1 MKSALVVNYSLLIVI
16 LAFLLLC
23 ATGSSHSQ
31 RQSFLTASFQVR
43 CSNCCIAHTF
53 KLSVRYKI
61 NQSSDFNP
69 WYLAYSDNGYCN
81 DGKRQNISLPVDNVS
96 QVQYRLEMPAQT
108 AERCNIVMDDRV
120 YLYLNNNEMNVSTSF
135 LFCNHV
141 SATNTDEPVIIETQI
156 LALSTTTNLFII
168 DSSSCDNDS
177 SLLFASQIS
186 PDIICPIN
194 VLDCQIDNDNILL
207 TLSFLLTLRYPCH
220 CDCVCQAL
228 DSADEGILLSK
239 NSMNTLTSL
248 HFYTDSCNGM
258 SSSHLKISKCI
269 FPDACM
275 LEYDGQ
281 NISCTVSKK
290 EGPHFYS
297 LTLNVTKGES
307 ISFIWKQYFTAQS
320 LYCDIWALDDVA
332 VSIEY
337 LGQSR
342 VIYNETF
349 NNPSGWI
356 FYNGRESDDSIE
368 CDNRNGKCLFFS
380 DGQGEANRTATSP
393 LFDVNLVEIVTLPS
407 VFSSNVLCD
416 ANDET
421 LIHISFLFQ
430 LHNFTQPLPITDS
443 FPNTIL
449 LSLSTDQ
456 YEAPLAYYA
465 PVGNKYW
472 TDFNTTTLYHVPI
485 YSPNSTHKTELSF
498 CISKNVDSFY
508 LMWEQDNYTVGAD
521 IWSLGQFSVLSKQR
535 FNEPLWDHANGN
547 IMHPGCSSSSD
558 NSSAFFLMNEGNAS
572 ASRFVRMLI
581 QRSVIQPTSSLSGI
595 LPSSTPLP
603 LFCESNGTW
612 PKTSANQNVSGFCH
626 NGIINANRFCNRDG
640 VWEEII
646 CHTSEDFNRISQEI
660 KQDPNLALSILNE
673 TREAFSSREAVVLL
687 NMIVTSVENV
697 TEEHTEQVIG
707 ISESI
712 IRMKNISNNKEQR
725 RIAGTRLLLILDELA
740 LKLDSN
746 NSVILSE
753 TIKMKSRK
761 IIKADRVVGISFDG
775 NSITLPPEI
784 FSTLPVRVASYILQ
798 DLSSVLE
805 PNSSSLQLISDVV
818 SATTDCKGCNFV
830 NLSESV
836 NITFN
841 LSSSPQVEIRNLIC
855 AYWKIR
861 NSSDN
866 SSVTGEWDT
875 NGCNTSNKDGSIL
888 ECNCDHLTHFAI
900 LLSPDSSS
908 SVNGSN
914 LVILTTIGQVF
925 VTISLVCMLLTILCY
940 SCMRK
945 LWSIRNYIHIML
957 CINLFIAQLTFLFG
971 VQRIENKVA
980 CSIIATVMQYMF
992 LVTFMWMLMEGA
1004 ILYIALVKVFT
1015 TRTRH
1020 YAVAFTLVC
1029 YSVPAIYMMLVVPI
1043 GYLVDTG
1050 NNQSNHYLLYN
1061 NDELVACWLS
1071 YETGFIWSFIAPV
1084 ILIILINIGFF
1095 IMAIVIMKRHKKAQ
1109 PNQSFYNDIKYW
1121 IKCSMS
1127 LTCVMGIAWLGSV
1140 LFFREELL
1148 FIAYIMTVLIAG
1160 QGIVIFVLYVPL
1172 SKHVRAAYSKW
1183 WNDKKANSEI
1193 IGSLS
1198 LRASNLLRPFS
1209 FQQTSVSVA
1218 IKADQYL
1225 PKHCE
1230 NVIIGTSKDSSDTL
1244 NKARLDQILNES
1256 GMKDESFIIANE
1268 IDDDY
1273 LTVTDS

>member
-1 MKSALVVNYSLLIVI
+1 
-16 LAFLLLC
+16 
-23 ATGSSHSQ
+23 
-31 RQSFLTASFQVR
+31 
-43 CSNCCIAHTF
+43 
-53 KLSVRYKI
+53 
-61 NQSSDFNP
+61 
-69 WYLAYSDNGYCN
+69 
-81 DGKRQNISLPVDNVS
+81 
-96 QVQYRLEMPAQT
+96 
-108 AERCNIVMDDRV
+108 
-120 YLYLNNNEMNVSTSF
+120 
-135 LFCNHV
+135 
-141 SATNTDEPVIIETQI
+141 
-156 LALSTTTNLFII
+156 
-168 DSSSCDNDS
+168 
-177 SLLFASQIS
+177 
-186 PDIICPIN
+186 
-194 VLDCQIDNDNILL
+194 
-207 TLSFLLTLRYPCH
+207 
-220 CDCVCQAL
+220 
-228 DSADEGILLSK
+228 
-239 NSMNTLTSL
+239 MNTLTSL

-465 PVGNKYW
+465 PVVNAGH
-472 TDFNTTTLYHVPI
+472 F
-485 YSPNSTHKTELSF
+485 
-498 CISKNVDSFY
+498 
-508 LMWEQDNYTVGAD
+508 G
-521 IWSLGQFSVLSKQR
+521 
-535 FNEPLWDHANGN
+535 
-547 IMHPGCSSSSD
+547 IMP
-558 NSSAFFLMNEGNAS
+558 M
-572 ASRFVRMLI
+572 
-581 QRSVIQPTSSLSGI
+581 PTSSLSGI

-753 TIKMKSRK
+753 TI
-761 IIKADRVVGISFDG
+761 
-775 NSITLPPEI
+775 T
-784 FSTLPVRVASYILQ
+784 
-798 DLSSVLE
+798 
-805 PNSSSLQLISDVV
+805 
-818 SATTDCKGCNFV
+818 
-830 NLSESV
+830 
-836 NITFN
+836 
-841 LSSSPQVEIRNLIC
+841 
-855 AYWKIR
+855 
-861 NSSDN
+861 
-866 SSVTGEWDT
+866 
-875 NGCNTSNKDGSIL
+875 
-888 ECNCDHLTHFAI
+888 
-900 LLSPDSSS
+900 
-908 SVNGSN
+908 
-914 LVILTTIGQVF
+914 
-925 VTISLVCMLLTILCY
+925 
-940 SCMRK
+940 
-945 LWSIRNYIHIML
+945 
-957 CINLFIAQLTFLFG
+957 QLTFLFG

-1230 NVIIGTSKDSSDTL
+1230 NGTSKDSSDTL